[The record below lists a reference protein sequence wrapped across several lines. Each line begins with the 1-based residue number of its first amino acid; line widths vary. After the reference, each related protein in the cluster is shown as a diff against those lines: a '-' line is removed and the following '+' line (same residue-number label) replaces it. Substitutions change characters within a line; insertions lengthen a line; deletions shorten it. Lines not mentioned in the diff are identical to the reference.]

1 MSWRRFCKTFWKRL
15 EDVLARRLEDIL
27 KTSWKRLEDVLKTYS
42 QDEYIDLDQG
52 VLKTSSQDV
61 RLKRTYSSWSRRFED
76 VLKTSSED
84 EGERRLQDVF
94 IKTNVYWVVGAN
106 SVVKNFIFRCD
117 DSCRFRGRF
126 GEQKMADLP
135 VCRLTETAPFTHWGV
150 HIFGSFIL
158 NQREHVVKRYGAMF
172 TCMASRA
179 VHIEV
184 TFSFDT
190 DSLILAL
197 RRLTARRGN
206 VRSIYSNNGT
216 NFIGAEREL
225 RKA

>member
-1 MSWRRFCKTFWKRL
+1 M
-15 EDVLARRLEDIL
+15 
-27 KTSWKRLEDVLKTYS
+27 
-42 QDEYIDLDQG
+42 
-52 VLKTSSQDV
+52 
-61 RLKRTYSSWSRRFED
+61 
-76 VLKTSSED
+76 
-84 EGERRLQDVF
+84 
-94 IKTNVYWVVGAN
+94 
-106 SVVKNFIFRCD
+106 
-117 DSCRFRGRF
+117 
-126 GEQKMADLP
+126 
-135 VCRLTETAPFTHWGV
+135 
-150 HIFGSFIL
+150 HIFGPFIL